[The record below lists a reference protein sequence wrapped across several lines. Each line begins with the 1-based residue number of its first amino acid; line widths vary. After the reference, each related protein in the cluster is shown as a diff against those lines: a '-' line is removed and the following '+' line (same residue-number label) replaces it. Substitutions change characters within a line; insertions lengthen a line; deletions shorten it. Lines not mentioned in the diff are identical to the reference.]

1 MVLVSSAAKSKV
13 SQAEGVHSPP
23 SSSNLHQIT
32 NQGIPGG
39 GTLGH
44 DRAGCGEHGETGCG
58 GSEGAA
64 AVSEAGPCP
73 GFVEGRNIMT
83 NEEGRAPYVG
93 DDGDR
98 GVGEE
103 PRGAGGSRHRWMM
116 IACCIPMLIV
126 AVALIASGTVG
137 IGSLVFAL
145 ACLGMMA
152 VMMFSMGGQRH

>member
-1 MVLVSSAAKSKV
+1 M
-13 SQAEGVHSPP
+13 P
-23 SSSNLHQIT
+23 
-32 NQGIPGG
+32 
-39 GTLGH
+39 
-44 DRAGCGEHGETGCG
+44 
-58 GSEGAA
+58 

-73 GFVEGRNIMT
+73 GLVEGRNIMT
-83 NEEGRAPYVG
+83 NEDGRAHYVG

-98 GVGEE
+98 GAGEE
-103 PRGAGGSRHRWMM
+103 PQGAGGRSRHRWMM
-116 IACCIPMLIV
+116 IACCIPMLVV